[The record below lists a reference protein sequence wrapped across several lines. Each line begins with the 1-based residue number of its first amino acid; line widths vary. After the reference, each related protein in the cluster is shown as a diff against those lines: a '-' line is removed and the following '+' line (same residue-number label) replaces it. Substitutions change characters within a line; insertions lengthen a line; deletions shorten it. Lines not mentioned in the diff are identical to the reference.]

1 MKKYNILKVCYNPPL
16 SNKSI
21 SEILTYASPS
31 MTSIDGDT
39 NQYNIGFLLAGLE
52 EWDFNPEDVE
62 ILKELQEQEI
72 DYIEI

>member
-16 SNKSI
+16 SDKAI
-21 SEILTYASPS
+21 SEILTYVTPS

-52 EWDFNPEDVE
+52 EWNFNPEDVE